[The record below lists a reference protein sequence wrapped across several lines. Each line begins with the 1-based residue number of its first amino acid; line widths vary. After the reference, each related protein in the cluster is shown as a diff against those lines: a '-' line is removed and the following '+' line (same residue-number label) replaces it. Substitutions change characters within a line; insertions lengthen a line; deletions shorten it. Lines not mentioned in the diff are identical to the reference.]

1 MLSFPATLLFG
12 IIGIVNDRPRTLAI
26 ITTAIAGGLV
36 LFYLFMMGVFTLC
49 R

>member
-1 MLSFPATLLFG
+1 MSFPATLLFG

-26 ITTAIAGGLV
+26 ITTIIAGGLA
-36 LFYLFMMGVFTLC
+36 LLYMSILGFALLC